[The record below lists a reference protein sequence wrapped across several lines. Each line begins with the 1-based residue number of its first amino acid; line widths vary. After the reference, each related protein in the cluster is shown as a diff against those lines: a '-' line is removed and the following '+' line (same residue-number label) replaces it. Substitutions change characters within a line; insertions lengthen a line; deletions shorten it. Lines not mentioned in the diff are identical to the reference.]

1 MNQAKLDPGHPDNCK
16 TKNHVWSSVPDVPG
30 SYYVYCLRC
39 ELGGAVDIDGPR
51 EPYNPC
57 EDFHMVGDYLVGP
70 R

>member
-1 MNQAKLDPGHPDNCK
+1 
-16 TKNHVWSSVPDVPG
+16 
-30 SYYVYCLRC
+30 VYCLRC